1 MSNVVVYMSMPV
13 DGFIAGP
20 SDDLELRRRAGVGR
34 PSVGRSRVERLARSW
49 GTAPRRD
56 KFYPGASVNPSTA
69 DGRLRRDARD
79 KRIR

>member
-34 PSVGRSRVERLARSW
+34 PSVGRSRVERLARR
-49 GTAPRRD
+49 GAPLL
-56 KFYPGASVNPSTA
+56 GAISS
-69 DGRLRRDARD
+69 
-79 KRIR
+79 IREHP